1 MMTSQILPTGM
12 VTTSPTNPSDQIPVG
27 PQIFPFGT
35 PTVEESQINPY
46 QSTNYAQGLTTTQV
60 QTSVLPDT
68 TYQTVGADASTYVT
82 QYQASDALAGV
93 NYDASALTQY
103 QTVDP
108 LAGVNY
114 DTAALGQVQTVDAL
128 AGANYDAAALGQYQV
143 AEAGAYDLGA
153 YQAAQVGQV
162 AAAGEYQAA
171 QVGQVAPAGYTYR
184 TVMKPVVKTGY
195 QTVVRYK
202 PVTKTQYVPR
212 LTTKYVPADQA
223 QALSAVQGV
232 SAVQGSLNP
241 ALSAQSLALS
251 QTTPLAASTLQTPGL
266 AVAPQPLAMTTP
278 MPLAASTMPLT
289 TPAPVAIGGD
299 NHFVSNYPIY
309 ENDPRRLGGAI

>member
-46 QSTNYAQGLTTTQV
+46 QSTNYAQGLTSQV
-60 QTSVLPDT
+60 QTTALPDT
-68 TYQTVGADASTYVT
+68 TYQTVGADASAYVS

-108 LAGVNY
+108 LAQVNY
-114 DTAALGQVQTVDAL
+114 DTAASGQVQTVDAL

-153 YQAAQVGQV
+153 YQAA
-162 AAAGEYQAA
+162 AAGEYQAA

-195 QTVVRYK
+195 QTVVKYK

-212 LTTKYVPADQA
+212 LTTKYVPVDQA

-278 MPLAASTMPLT
+278 MPLAASTTPLT

-309 ENDPRRLGGAI
+309 ENDPRRLGGSIF

>member
-46 QSTNYAQGLTTTQV
+46 QSTNYAQGLTTQV

-93 NYDASALTQY
+93 NYDASALGQV
-103 QTVDP
+103 QTVDA

-153 YQAAQVGQV
+153 YQAA
-162 AAAGEYQAA
+162 AAGEYQAA

-195 QTVVRYK
+195 QTVVKYK

-212 LTTKYVPADQA
+212 LTTKYVPVDQA

-251 QTTPLAASTLQTPGL
+251 QTTPLAASALQTPGV

-309 ENDPRRLGGAI
+309 ENDPRRLGGAIF